1 MENCFEIC
9 YTADSTMTEGGRM
22 HEKKEKSL
30 DQYYKIGIDLSDCRY
45 HFCRW
50 ACEVVREPQPGG
62 WEPKYETDSFRYS

>member
-30 DQYYKIGIDLSDCRY
+30 KNKNKVIDN
-45 HFCRW
+45 
-50 ACEVVREPQPGG
+50 
-62 WEPKYETDSFRYS
+62 KK